1 MQFRSATRLSLRH
14 ELAQSSLSL
23 SFVFFLA
30 FPTSLLPLFFA
41 SRDELSLF
49 TLLFFSFPPSRM
61 RFDTVFVFFRVTL
74 GRKRSTTLNDTVPT
88 TSIDYFEKRKESHQF
103 FSIHYPRLL
112 FLSFFLSRSL
122 SLALSH
128 SFHSRPHFAHRATNG
143 RTVCWLRELV
153 ARRDRFCLLFSPLP
167 SSRSLLLLH
176 RCANFAIRTLF
187 FFHISIS
194 PSHTPINSLI
204 FLSISLSHSHK

>member
-1 MQFRSATRLSLRH
+1 MCNFATRRGSLCDTNSRN
-14 ELAQSSLSL
+14 LLSLSL
-23 SFVFFLA
+23 SLLCFFLA

-112 FLSFFLSRSL
+112 FLSFFLPFSLSFSRSL
-122 SLALSH
+122 ALFPFSPA
-128 SFHSRPHFAHRATNG
+128 FRASRHERSNG
-143 RTVCWLRELV
+143 LLV
-153 ARRDRFCLLFSPLP
+153 A
-167 SSRSLLLLH
+167 
-176 RCANFAIRTLF
+176 
-187 FFHISIS
+187 
-194 PSHTPINSLI
+194 
-204 FLSISLSHSHK
+204 

>member
-1 MQFRSATRLSLRH
+1 
-14 ELAQSSLSL
+14 
-23 SFVFFLA
+23 
-30 FPTSLLPLFFA
+30 
-41 SRDELSLF
+41 
-49 TLLFFSFPPSRM
+49 M

-112 FLSFFLSRSL
+112 FLSFFLPFSLSFSRS
-122 SLALSH
+122 LSH

-153 ARRDRFCLLFSPLP
+153 ARCDRFCLLFSPLP
-167 SSRSLLLLH
+167 SSRSLLLLY

-204 FLSISLSHSHK
+204 FLSISLSLSHSHK